1 MGVIFIFFILKKPDF
16 TSTFSIQNSK
26 SNILGTLTRQKKG
39 IQVEFVRS
47 GMYR

>member
-26 SNILGTLTRQKKG
+26 SNILTRQKKG